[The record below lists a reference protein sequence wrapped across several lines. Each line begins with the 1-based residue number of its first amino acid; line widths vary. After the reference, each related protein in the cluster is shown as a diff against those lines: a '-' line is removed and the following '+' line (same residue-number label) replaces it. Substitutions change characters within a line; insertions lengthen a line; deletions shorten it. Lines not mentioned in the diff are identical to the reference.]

1 MTQLLS
7 YIKEGIEAE
16 EYIILVENEKNYA
29 LINQELEHLF
39 SVKQREYL
47 HFVNSLDF
55 YFSSGSYHP
64 PAITEYFNKVFQPYI
79 TKQLTVRS
87 WAHVEWATFSSPY
100 YLVEDFE
107 NIVDKAVNELQFPL
121 VCAYS
126 GDKMPGTYKT

>member
-1 MTQLLS
+1 MYSFSKLIKDKRNIHLLYSYFSRADYLTQLLS

-87 WAHVEWATFSSPY
+87 WAHVE
-100 YLVEDFE
+100 
-107 NIVDKAVNELQFPL
+107 
-121 VCAYS
+121 
-126 GDKMPGTYKT
+126 